1 MKVPASADLRE
12 DVVRL
17 IVKAAKQGRIITY
30 GEIMRK
36 CRIPR
41 GQPTHNGKAIG
52 DVVGRISEWT
62 WENWGVYLSAIV
74 VHKNTGYPGGGFF
87 GLPGI
92 PGEFARDEAG
102 WADQRLTADEKAFLG
117 KRQQEAFAWA
127 KRRTIT

>member
-1 MKVPASADLRE
+1 MDVPADADLRE

-17 IVKAAKQGRIITY
+17 IVESAKKGQTITY

-52 DVVGRISEWT
+52 DVVGRIREWT
-62 WENWGVYLSAIV
+62 WENRGIYLSAIV
-74 VHKNTGYPGGGFF
+74 VHKDTGYPGGGFF
-87 GLPGI
+87 GLSGI
-92 PGEFARDEAG
+92 PSKFARDEAG
-102 WADQRLTADEKAFLG
+102 WSDRKLTTAEKSFLS

-127 KRRTIT
+127 KGRKVV

>member
-1 MKVPASADLRE
+1 MKVPADADLRE

-17 IVKAAKQGRIITY
+17 IVESAKRGRTITY

-62 WENWGVYLSAIV
+62 WETSGIYLSAIV
-74 VHKNTGYPGGGFF
+74 VHKDTGYPGGGFF
-87 GLPGI
+87 GLSGI
-92 PGEFARDEAG
+92 PAKFARDEAG
-102 WADQRLTADEKAFLG
+102 WGDRRLTPGEKSFLS
-117 KRQQEAFAWA
+117 KRQQEVLTWA
-127 KRRTIT
+127 KRRRIE